1 MRVHAKIRSRNNRSQ
16 VADVVV
22 AHRKLLKQFNR
33 VAYYVSGVC
42 AGIYLPGVGE
52 TFDVPVRKITGKRPV
67 FVTLEA
73 TPHGLMLSGAIS
85 RLKAGQMQWRTIF
98 DYDFTLSMT
107 WRGGGRVLSAKNLV
121 IARVGLEL
129 LRGLIEYA
137 DAVAANEAGDL
148 LPAVFPEIIV
158 RDGGKVVAEDYT
170 PVLGLPVANPAAEL
184 DEVTVRRY
192 NAAGKVLARR
202 GAARLSEIPEEMWPV
217 VMAEFRAEYPD
228 VSLAADVVLEALQD
242 QQEWIHFPLPPDEAL
257 ATAPEA
263 VVQAIREKLP
273 GRFRYEASHK
283 DVLLAAAN
291 PQNPL
296 RISRLSRLQMFP
308 VETVQDLPE
317 GYTGSVL
324 SAVKMIPPP
333 PAILPADPVQTEV

>member
-1 MRVHAKIRSRNNRSQ
+1 MRVHAKNRNRSQ
-16 VADVVV
+16 VSDVVA

-98 DYDFTLSMT
+98 DYDFTLPMT

-129 LRGLIEYA
+129 LRALVDYA
-137 DAVAANEAGDL
+137 DAVAANEAGEL
-148 LPAVFPEIIV
+148 QPAVFPEIV
-158 RDGGKVVAEDYT
+158 TRAGKVVAENYT
-170 PVLGLPVANPAAEL
+170 PVLGLPVANPAADL
-184 DEVTVRRY
+184 HEVSVRRY

-242 QQEWIHFPLPPDEAL
+242 QREWIHFPLPADEAL

-263 VVQAIREKLP
+263 VVQAIRENLP

-283 DVLLAAAN
+283 DVLVAAAN
-291 PQNPL
+291 PQKDL

-324 SAVKMIPPP
+324 STVKMIPNP
-333 PAILPADPVQTEV
+333 PALLPAELAQIEA